1 MQDNYELSFYVP
13 MKSGDSINMTPVLLL
28 SWRSFGTSLLI
39 AFFTMYAFINFLL
52 KCGLLTAKF
61 VGGTRAAP
69 EYQIVECASTIAPR
83 SKVTGPSSF
92 SSSFN
97 ILFFLHTI

>member
-1 MQDNYELSFYVP
+1 
-13 MKSGDSINMTPVLLL
+13 MTPVLLL
-28 SWRSFGTSLLI
+28 SLRSFGTSVLI
-39 AFFTMYAFINFLL
+39 VFFTMYAFISCLL

-83 SKVTGPSSF
+83 SKVTGSSSV

-97 ILFFLHTI
+97 IYIYFLHTI